1 MDQDE
6 RSEARSC
13 AACGAALEGDAG
25 RAFEFGDENLLCFEC
40 AVARGGRYHESRDA
54 WEPAPDLR
62 GLGDE
67 AYGAS
72 PRSSRAT
79 GSCAASAGSSSG

>member
-13 AACGAALEGDAG
+13 AACGATLEGDG
-25 RAFEFGDENLLCFEC
+25 DRAFEFGDENLLCFEC
-40 AVARGGRYHESRDA
+40 AVARGGRYDESRDA
-54 WEPAPDLR
+54 WEPGPDLR

-72 PRSSRAT
+72 PHEQRRRR
-79 GSCAASAGSSSG
+79 